1 MAEEIV
7 FSGRDPLPRAT
18 LDLHFELFSTDGVS
32 MQSQELTGAL
42 RSRNWPVHLAASDAR
57 PGRGDLRL
65 PELSYHSDDS
75 IALRR
80 RIFAPTAG
88 DGATIH
94 SGGEALVEEII
105 ARSRPIR
112 RQLEE
117 YIRNHDIQLLHVRNV
132 MSLPYNLPAT
142 LALYELARD
151 RPDMPFV
158 LQHHDLYWE
167 GPNAAN
173 FQTPH
178 AEVAALMERIICPD
192 LPNARHVLISPIAR
206 ESLKERRGLSGVV
219 IPDGFDFDREPVLI
233 DEAVFRGRLQVLTG
247 GTGPVRADDLVVAMP
262 GRIAINKAIELAI
275 QFVAGLEKR
284 RASLEAAPDG
294 VGQKRRRFG
303 KDSQIV
309 LLLPQGKGLEENRGY
324 FQRLLAYARHSG
336 ITLAY
341 GGDIVV
347 ADSQFKPGDTE
358 RYPFYSTYQAADFVC
373 YSAEHEGFGNQVI
386 ESIWAKRPLALFQY
400 PVFKRY
406 LRDHV
411 PHFVSL
417 GDAEHLERLQEFG
430 GLHRLADDVLEQAL
444 DGTVALLTDHGLAT
458 RFTEENS
465 RVLRTFCGIEAVVD
479 QYIALYNEI
488 GMGFRPRP
496 KAGDEAGLSFSP
508 GEVLRSQPCLA
519 PPE

>member
-1 MAEEIV
+1 MAEGIA
-7 FSGRDPLPRAT
+7 FTTPGRLPRAT

-32 MQSQELTGAL
+32 MQSQELARAL
-42 RSRNWPVHLAASDAR
+42 RSRNWRVHLAASDTR
-57 PGRGDLRL
+57 PGSGDLRL
-65 PELSYHSDDS
+65 LELSYHSADS
-75 IALRR
+75 IALRQ

-88 DGATIH
+88 DCVTVHPEGKTLI
-94 SGGEALVEEII
+94 EEIA

-112 RQLEE
+112 QQLEE
-117 YIRNHDIQLLHVRNV
+117 YIHHHEIQLLHVRNV

-151 RPDMPFV
+151 RPDIAFV

-178 AEVAALMERIICPD
+178 AEIAGLMERILCPD
-192 LPNARHVLISPIAR
+192 LPNAWHVLISPIAQ
-206 ESLKERRGLSGVV
+206 ESLRDRRGLSGVV
-219 IPDGFDFDREPVLI
+219 IPDGFDFDRKPVPI
-233 DEAVFRGRLQVLTG
+233 DDAVFRERLQLLVG
-247 GTGPVRADDLVVAMP
+247 ASRPVRADDLVVAMP

-275 QFVAGLEKR
+275 QFVAGLETR
-284 RASLEAAPDG
+284 RATLEAAPDG
-294 VGQKRRRFG
+294 LGWKRRRFG

-324 FQRLLAYARHSG
+324 FKRLLAYARYNG

-341 GGDIVV
+341 GGDMVV
-347 ADSQFKPGDTE
+347 ADSRFRPGEDV

-386 ESIWAKRPLALFQY
+386 ESIWAKQPLALFQY

-417 GDAEHLERLQEFG
+417 GDAEHLERLQDFG
-430 GLHRLADDVLEQAL
+430 GLHRLADDVLDQAL
-444 DGTVALLTDHGLAT
+444 DGAVALLTDHELAT
-458 RFTEENS
+458 RFTEENW
-465 RVLRTFCGIEAVVD
+465 RALRAFCGIEAVVD
-479 QYIALYNEI
+479 QYIALYND
-488 GMGFRPRP
+488 
-496 KAGDEAGLSFSP
+496 AGTRVTPHPQAGEDAALSFGSD
-508 GEVLRSQPCLA
+508 EMLRSQPCLA